1 MALVEVEGQQLVEGE
16 GLAAQGAGGVGK
28 VLVLQGQV
36 TAQVVP
42 TQAFLWTQVAVVD
55 GVNLEG
61 VVGGEVE
68 LEAVVVLQLGD
79 GAGAGGQ
86 RALEEP
92 RMDHMLVVE
101 VAQPQRLLAHQDDT
115 DQEEI

>member
-55 GVNLEG
+55 GVNLEVRHQG
-61 VVGGEVE
+61 RGNNSF
-68 LEAVVVLQLGD
+68 
-79 GAGAGGQ
+79 
-86 RALEEP
+86 
-92 RMDHMLVVE
+92 LVVDLR
-101 VAQPQRLLAHQDDT
+101 PQETCLAKDN
-115 DQEEI
+115 